1 MPDAAEAPSPARFVL
16 MNTAGN
22 RNRDLAEPA
31 SLAERCVVGLV
42 RLLLPPHA
50 DNEQAA
56 DYLRT
61 VIGQDDPA
69 VEWAVVRPDT
79 LIDEDAVTAYVAAA
93 GNRVNGYART
103 WCSDPEDLGR
113 SGDAWYV
120 SARGRGSA
128 LIRGVGG

>member
-1 MPDAAEAPSPARFVL
+1 MTEAVARLCQAIRATDAPAPTRFVL

-22 RNRDLAEPA
+22 RNRDLAEPV
-31 SLAERCVVGLV
+31 SLPERCVVGLV

-56 DYLRT
+56 AYLRT

-79 LIDEDAVTAYVAAA
+79 LVDEHAVTAY
-93 GNRVNGYART
+93 
-103 WCSDPEDLGR
+103 
-113 SGDAWYV
+113 
-120 SARGRGSA
+120 
-128 LIRGVGG
+128 